1 MESEYNTLKKKY
13 DDISYKNILLLT
25 QNANREKQLDESK
38 SEMSLTEK
46 KLKEQNN
53 ELNEYKSK
61 NSQLE
66 INNSQLMSKVK
77 EMEEKS
83 KNFENL
89 ENITSELE
97 KRKSGLM
104 EENNRL
110 ENNKKILEQKCADL
124 QSLSGMS
131 IEDLQTK
138 IISMKE
144 VNDLLYKQ
152 LEESDRQKLE
162 FESKLIKLQTTFNDQ
177 LEEEKREIVR
187 LYKNKKAKENRELSF
202 VSGEDAKNIVSHID
216 EANEEKKNINEERES
231 VGVRMSLLY
240 NENVSLKEV
249 VKDLKKEIIDLKNK
263 NSLNNKG
270 YNLIGANMNVQKVDE
285 NSEKIIED
293 LMLECN
299 KWKKEY
305 SLMYNENGV
314 LKKYISKLEKNIG
327 VEEKMDNLR
336 TLLAEKDQLLINLSY
351 QIKEYQSKCDDIII
365 GKSEESKDK
374 QIQLLLN
381 EVKGIRKRILNIV
394 TLNDRITNFDEFMEA
409 IKTIKKLESTNKDKD
424 IEKAFD
430 QLNYLVEIYQQND
443 DNAFSKFVNE
453 IYGEGK
459 NINNL
464 INFETFTNNNDD
476 HNINNQNNNF
486 DNGNYMNNMNNY
498 NDNEQMNNNNN
509 YNNNE
514 ENNYNEE
521 NNNNDYN
528 NNEENNYNEENN
540 NNNIENDNNN
550 DQNNNEQLFDSNNN
564 QNNYE
569 NENNMNN
576 HNEINF
582 NTNENGEEDEN
593 YNNNENNNEN
603 ENEDEDENKE
613 NNNFNQDNNF
623 NDNGGENNFN
633 EDNNF
638 GNAFDDIN
646 FEEFENGNLNEQ
658 NKENNNGDDDVL

>member
-603 ENEDEDENKE
+603 ENENEDENKE

>member
-476 HNINNQNNNF
+476 NNINNQNNNF

>member
-476 HNINNQNNNF
+476 NNINNQNNNF

-528 NNEENNYNEENN
+528 NNEENNYNEDNN
-540 NNNIENDNNN
+540 NNNMENDNNN

-603 ENEDEDENKE
+603 ENENEDENKE